1 MLHLNCYF
9 RVGFFRSTTSTKC
22 IDTCVFMRFQCCTR
36 NAVMRHICFVPIT
49 VTIVLLPS
57 YLLVVPM
64 FIVENVDV
72 VWVQFGYGEK
82 WWANWKASFSFSQSV
97 WTLDNA
103 DVYECSHNLWMTY
116 RGLKFT
122 TRKSDYFFVVSDLW
136 SFLIRIWVKPNANV
150 ALETQSLFVTKLRHR

>member
-9 RVGFFRSTTSTKC
+9 CVDYFRSTTSSKC
-22 IDTCVFMRFQCCTR
+22 IDACVFMRFQCCIR
-36 NAVMRHICFVPIT
+36 NAVKRNICFVLIK

-57 YLLVVPM
+57 ELLVVPM

-82 WWANWKASFSFSQSV
+82 CWANWKASFSFSQSV
-97 WTLDNA
+97 WALDNA
-103 DVYECSHNLWMTY
+103 DSYEYSHNLWMRY
-116 RGLKFT
+116 RGLKFP
-122 TRKSDYFFVVSDLW
+122 TRKNDYFFVLSVLW
-136 SFLIRIWVKPNANV
+136 SLLIRIWVKPDANA

>member
-1 MLHLNCYF
+1 M
-9 RVGFFRSTTSTKC
+9 GFFRSTTSTKC
-22 IDTCVFMRFQCCTR
+22 IDTCLFMRFQCCIR

-49 VTIVLLPS
+49 VTIVFLPS

-82 WWANWKASFSFSQSV
+82 CWANWKASFSFSQSV

-122 TRKSDYFFVVSDLW
+122 TRKSDYFFAVSDLW